1 MPTQDADHDKTI
13 AELRELFE
21 SLRELRRM
29 FPARPVERSAFGGE
43 LYR

>member
-1 MPTQDADHDKTI
+1 MSYHDETL

-29 FPARPVERSAFGGE
+29 FPALEAPEASILTGQEVNR
-43 LYR
+43 